1 LENKQYD
8 LSFIIL
14 TWNSEK
20 YIEDCLQS
28 IDTITTLRTQ
38 IYVIDNGSRDHTL
51 SVLEQMKNKLA
62 HTRLEI
68 IPLSSNQGTTISRN
82 MGLKKACGNSKYIC
96 VLDSDTIVN
105 EAAMV
110 QLVKIL
116 AADHTI
122 GIVGPVLKGLDGS
135 IQNSGRAIPTLSLKL
150 MKVMPCK
157 GLREKGAQK
166 EQIPKLQ
173 AVTDVGYL
181 MSACWVMPSSLVE
194 KIGLLD
200 ENIFYAPEDVEYC
213 MRAWQHGYRVCY
225 AKAVSIIHVWQRL
238 SRKKL
243 FSKHNWEHLKGLFYL
258 FHRYHC
264 FFDKP
269 NYIHYK
275 SQGEQE

>member
-1 LENKQYD
+1 MENKQYD

-82 MGLKKACGNSKYIC
+82 MGLKKSCTNSKYVC

-110 QLVKIL
+110 QLVNIL
-116 AADHTI
+116 ANDHTI

-135 IQNSGRAIPTLSLKL
+135 IQNSGRAIPTLLLKL

-157 GLREKGAQK
+157 GLREKGSEK

-181 MSACWVMPSSLVE
+181 MSACWVMPSSLIG

-225 AKAVSIIHVWQRL
+225 AKEISIIHLWQRL

-269 NYIHYK
+269 SYIHYRN
-275 SQGEQE
+275 QGD